1 MSQIPPLTASILQA
15 PTAQRMQDTEKTRQ
29 LREANDRRKNV
40 AARNDEE
47 VDESVVSP
55 DELKAAGDEK
65 DKGNPKKNTYS
76 RRKAPD
82 PEPES
87 PEESLDLRA

>member
-15 PTAQRMQDTEKTRQ
+15 PAAQRMQETEKTHQ

-55 DELKAAGDEK
+55 DELKAAGDEQK
-65 DKGNPKKNTYS
+65 KGNQKKNTYS
-76 RRKAPD
+76 KRKPPD

-87 PEESLDLRA
+87 GEETLDLRA